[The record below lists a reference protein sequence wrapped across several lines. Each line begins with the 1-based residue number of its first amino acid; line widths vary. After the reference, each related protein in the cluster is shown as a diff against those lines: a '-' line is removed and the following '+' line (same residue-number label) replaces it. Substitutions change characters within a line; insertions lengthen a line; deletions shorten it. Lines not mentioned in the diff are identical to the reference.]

1 MNLLSFVILP
11 SSFSEGQDA
20 RLRIAK
26 YVTQALAS
34 MVRVAVIGA
43 GASGLTALKSCLEEG
58 LDAVCFEK
66 TEDLGG
72 LWTYRE
78 HNVDGVASVMFST
91 TTNTSK
97 ELSAF
102 SDFPPPSQYPNYMH
116 HSLVSRYLND
126 YADAFG
132 LRSYVRCLHSVTR
145 VSPTS
150 DHSDTGQ
157 WELVVHDLEEDTTL
171 VDTFDAVMVCTGYDH
186 TPVMADF
193 PGLRDRF
200 RGRVMHVREY
210 KRPIGF
216 FGAKVLVI
224 GLGNSGC
231 DVAVELSAIADAVY
245 VSTRRGCWTIP
256 RVGSR
261 GEPFDVVNVRRS
273 WNWMFHWL
281 PYSIV
286 CSVCE
291 REANQRFD
299 HARYNLAARHRI
311 HGQHA
316 TISDTLPSKI
326 LNGTVVVKGDVRC
339 FTEDGVIFEDDPKVA
354 TVVDVVILATG
365 YTAHFPFIDD
375 SVLPVRDNRVRLYKY
390 VFPSLMKKG
399 TLAFIGA
406 VQPEGSLFPISE
418 LQSRWAAGVFA
429 GRYALPAFQAMEED
443 VDRREM
449 RVRER
454 YIPGSRHA
462 RQVDWIE
469 YMDEMAE
476 LVGCKPRLGR
486 LLLTDP
492 VLAWACV
499 FGPCLPYQY
508 RLHGPRTWARA
519 RQQILDFWDN
529 YRLGLETRKLP
540 WLKPK
545 PWDAL
550 ETKTTVVDLKVAAMA
565 LSFLAAGLKVKAL
578 RLLLLR
584 CLAFFVQLA
593 WSLSDTVRTQKNQS
607 LKPDVKSYFNV
618 LSRMTT

>member
-1 MNLLSFVILP
+1 
-11 SSFSEGQDA
+11 
-20 RLRIAK
+20 
-26 YVTQALAS
+26 

-43 GASGLTALKSCLEEG
+43 GASGLTALKACLEEG
-58 LDAVCFEK
+58 LEAVCFEK

-116 HSLVSRYLND
+116 HHLVSRYLNE
-126 YADAFG
+126 YADTFG

-145 VSPTS
+145 VNPTP

-157 WELVVHDLEEDTTL
+157 WELVVHNLEEDTTI

-186 TPVMADF
+186 TPVTTEF

-200 RGRVMHVREY
+200 RGRVMHVRDY

-216 FGAKVLVI
+216 FGAKVLVV

-231 DVAVELSAIADAVY
+231 DVAVELSSIADAVY

-256 RVGSR
+256 RVASR

-273 WNWMFHWL
+273 WNWIFHWL

-299 HARYNLAARHRI
+299 HAHYNLAARHRI

-316 TISDTLPSKI
+316 TISDTLSSKI

-375 SVLPVRDNRVRLYKY
+375 SVLPIRDNRVRLYKY
-390 VFPSLMKKG
+390 VFPSLMNKG

-418 LQSRWAAGVFA
+418 MQSRWAAGVFA
-429 GRYALPAFQAMEED
+429 GRYALPASQVMEDD
-443 VDRREM
+443 VHRREM
-449 RVRER
+449 HVRER

-462 RQVDWIE
+462 RQVDWID

-492 VLAWACV
+492 VLAWACI

-508 RLHGPRTWARA
+508 RLHGPGTWARA
-519 RQQILDFWDN
+519 RQQILDFWEN

-545 PWDAL
+545 RWDAL
-550 ETKTTVVDLKVAAMA
+550 ETKTTVVDLKVAAMT
-565 LSFLAAGLKVKAL
+565 LSFVAAGLRVKVL

-584 CLAFFVQLA
+584 CLAFVVQLA
-593 WSLSDTVRTQKNQS
+593 WSLSETMRTQKKQS
-607 LKPDVKSYFNV
+607 LKPDVKSYLNV
-618 LSRMTT
+618 LCRMTM

>member
-1 MNLLSFVILP
+1 
-11 SSFSEGQDA
+11 
-20 RLRIAK
+20 
-26 YVTQALAS
+26 

-43 GASGLTALKSCLEEG
+43 GASGLTALKACLEEG
-58 LDAVCFEK
+58 LDAVCYEK

-91 TTNTSK
+91 TTNSSK

-116 HSLVSRYLND
+116 HSLVCQYLND
-126 YADAFG
+126 YADTFG
-132 LRSYVRCLHSVTR
+132 LRSYVRCLHSVTK
-145 VSPTS
+145 VNPTS
-150 DHSDTGQ
+150 DHDETGR
-157 WELVVHDLEEDTTL
+157 WELLVHDIEEGHDPR
-171 VDTFDAVMVCTGYDH
+171 GN
-186 TPVMADF
+186 
-193 PGLRDRF
+193 LRRRHGNTSGPSDSS
-200 RGRVMHVREY
+200 V
-210 KRPIGF
+210 P
-216 FGAKVLVI
+216 KVLVV

-231 DVAVELSAIADAVY
+231 DVAVELSAIADSVY

-256 RVGSR
+256 RVASR
-261 GEPFDVVNVRRS
+261 GEPFDTANVRRS
-273 WNWMFHWL
+273 WNWLFHRL

-299 HARYNLAARHRI
+299 HALYNLAAQHRI

-316 TISDTLPSKI
+316 TISDALPSKI
-326 LNGTVVVKGDVRC
+326 LNGTIVVKGDVRC
-339 FTEDGVIFEDDPKVA
+339 FTEDGVVFEDDHKVA

-375 SVLPVRDNRVRLYKY
+375 SVLPVRDNRVRLYK
-390 VFPSLMKKG
+390 
-399 TLAFIGA
+399 
-406 VQPEGSLFPISE
+406 
-418 LQSRWAAGVFA
+418 WAAGVFA
-429 GRYALPAFQAMEED
+429 GRYTLPAVQVMEED
-443 VDRREM
+443 VDLREL

-492 VLAWACV
+492 ALAWACV

-508 RLHGPRTWARA
+508 RLHGPGPWPRA
-519 RQQILDFWDN
+519 RQQILDFWEN

-545 PWDAL
+545 PWGAL
-550 ETKTTVVDLKVAAMA
+550 ETKATVVDLKVAVMA
-565 LSFLAAGLKVKAL
+565 LSFLAAGLRVKAL

-584 CLAFFVQLA
+584 CLALFMQLA
-593 WSLSDTVRTQKNQS
+593 WTLSETVQTQKMHV
-607 LKPDVKSYFNV
+607 LKPGVKSYFSV
-618 LSRMTT
+618 FSRMAM

>member
-1 MNLLSFVILP
+1 
-11 SSFSEGQDA
+11 
-20 RLRIAK
+20 
-26 YVTQALAS
+26 

-43 GASGLTALKSCLEEG
+43 GASGLTALKACLEEG
-58 LDAVCFEK
+58 LDAVCYEK

-91 TTNTSK
+91 TTNSSK

-116 HSLVSRYLND
+116 HSLVCQYLND
-126 YADAFG
+126 YADTFG
-132 LRSYVRCLHSVTR
+132 LRSYVRCLHSVTK
-145 VSPTS
+145 VNPTS
-150 DHSDTGQ
+150 DHDETGR
-157 WELVVHDLEEDTTL
+157 WELLVHDIEQDTDL
-171 VDTFDAVMVCTGYDH
+171 VETFDAVMVCTGYDH
-186 TPVMADF
+186 TPVKTEF
-193 PGLRDRF
+193 PGLKDRF

-210 KRPIGF
+210 KRPVGF
-216 FGAKVLVI
+216 VGAKVLVV

-231 DVAVELSAIADAVY
+231 DVAVELSAIADSVY

-256 RVGSR
+256 RVALR
-261 GEPFDVVNVRRS
+261 GEPFDTANVRRS
-273 WNWMFHWL
+273 WNWLFHLL

-286 CSVCE
+286 CSVGE
-291 REANQRFD
+291 HEANQRFD
-299 HARYNLAARHRI
+299 HTLYNLAAQHRI

-316 TISDTLPSKI
+316 TISDALPSKI

-339 FTEDGVIFEDDPKVA
+339 FTEDGVFFEDDHKVA

-390 VFPSLMKKG
+390 VFPSFMEKG

-418 LQSRWAAGVFA
+418 MQSRWVAGVFA
-429 GRYALPAFQAMEED
+429 GRYALPAVRVMEED
-443 VDRREM
+443 VDQREL

-508 RLHGPRTWARA
+508 RLNGPGSWPRA
-519 RQQILDFWDN
+519 RQQILDFWEN

-545 PWDAL
+545 PWGAL
-550 ETKTTVVDLKVAAMA
+550 ETKTTVVDLKVAVMA
-565 LSFLAAGLKVKAL
+565 LSFLAAGLRVKAL

-584 CLAFFVQLA
+584 CMALFIQLA
-593 WSLSDTVRTQKNQS
+593 WSLSDTVQTQKMHL
-607 LKPDVKSYFNV
+607 LKPSVKSYFSV
-618 LSRMTT
+618 FSRMTI